1 MNPTFIGRA
10 PHGMEWLAAAELEAA
25 GARVSR
31 MGHRVLWFQFS
42 ELPSRA
48 ALAELRTLDDVFL
61 LMGEV
66 AQVPRDRSALGLL
79 RGLAL
84 DLDSASALA
93 RRYDPLDTRKF
104 TVVASAIGKRNY
116 GRYEME
122 SALGSALARGRWSF
136 EDSRLGHAESE
147 RLSVRLHIDA
157 GAFVALR
164 LFRHPLHRRAYR
176 TDTSVAALRPTVAA
190 GLCLLADPRHGERLH
205 DPFCG
210 VGTIP
215 IEAALGGSGVSA
227 SGTDIEPG
235 QIESARQNAQRA
247 GCAVDLRVADIGS
260 LPLDAQ
266 SVHAVVTNP
275 PWDQKVELAG
285 RERSEHWLREVS
297 RVLVDDGRLV
307 LLVADPQSIE
317 SAASELG
324 WVRRVRFQLSLFGS
338 HPTVLGFT
346 RADGA
351 ESFFRRETA
360 LSMSNCSAG

>member
-10 PHGMEWLAAAELEAA
+10 PHGMEGLAAAELEAA
-25 GARVSR
+25 GAHVSR
-31 MGHRVLWFQFS
+31 MAHRALWFQFS
-42 ELPSRA
+42 ELPSRDT
-48 ALAELRTLDDVFL
+48 LAQLRTLDDVFL
-61 LMGEV
+61 LMGELPE
-66 AQVPRDRSALGLL
+66 VPRDRGALGLL
-79 RGLAL
+79 RGLTF
-84 DLDSASALA
+84 DLDAAAALA
-93 RRYDPLDTRKF
+93 RRYDPIDTRKF
-104 TVVASAIGKRNY
+104 TVVASALGKRNY

-122 SALGSALARGRWSF
+122 GALGSALARGRWSF

-147 RLSVRLHIDA
+147 RFSVRLHVDA
-157 GAFVALR
+157 GAFIALR
-164 LFRHPLHRRAYR
+164 IFRHPLHRRAYR

-227 SGTDIEPG
+227 SGTDIDPE

-247 GCAVDLRVADIGS
+247 GCAVDLRAADVGS

-285 RERSEHWLREVS
+285 RARDTHWLEQLS
-297 RVLVDDGRLV
+297 RVLVADGRLI
-307 LLVADPQSIE
+307 LLVADPASIE
-317 SAASELG
+317 AVASRLG
-324 WVRRVRFQLSLFGS
+324 WVARVRLQLSLFGS

-346 RADGA
+346 RAGHGDGYTKWRQY
-351 ESFFRRETA
+351 EDKH
-360 LSMSNCSAG
+360 